1 MKRFI
6 SAFVFTLICSASF
19 GQYSLKYLY
28 ADSLERYNVFWINI
42 IETSTGRT
50 IAEADYDVNWYK
62 FTVDV
67 NHGQHSGNGQIIFDR
82 QKVYE
87 NDNKLVLT
95 LTNYLKDTLA
105 RDTLVVPDPR
115 VIRLNYLHEF
125 PNVNE
130 RLKLDL
136 GALYSNGRSAKT
148 STDAGL
154 DWNLFTLTCRGDTFN
169 PEFFF
174 VPYFADSPNAVYVK
188 ATYNYDST
196 VNHGFVL
203 NCTYSDTLEFD
214 FSGADGERG
223 KNGRDALRQT
233 YSDANGGWGWNGG
246 DGEDAP
252 NLNMV
257 LIPLEAGK
265 QELLKVL
272 LLSENYQHYF
282 FIDPTKSK
290 IKVDLD
296 GGRGGLGGNG
306 GNGADGTPNA
316 TSNRQT
322 QGGNGGRGGSGG
334 NGGNGGELKVI
345 TSQAGKEYAKVVLV
359 KNDGGKGGL
368 AGFGGKGGITY
379 IRKNA
384 GFFERKVY
392 GNNGEDGA
400 MGNLGFDGSGGPG
413 PILWLVD
420 DSEILNLLLESETW

>member
-1 MKRFI
+1 
-6 SAFVFTLICSASF
+6 
-19 GQYSLKYLY
+19 
-28 ADSLERYNVFWINI
+28 
-42 IETSTGRT
+42 
-50 IAEADYDVNWYK
+50 
-62 FTVDV
+62 
-67 NHGQHSGNGQIIFDR
+67 
-82 QKVYE
+82 
-87 NDNKLVLT
+87 
-95 LTNYLKDTLA
+95 
-105 RDTLVVPDPR
+105 
-115 VIRLNYLHEF
+115 
-125 PNVNE
+125 
-130 RLKLDL
+130 LKLDL
-136 GALYSNGRSAKT
+136 GALYSNGRSAKR
-148 STDAGL
+148 SSDAGL